1 MQAVTR
7 LSDTY
12 GAAAQDIL
20 KVLDA
25 ASVTSATIAGE
36 APALDALLAEMIGLS
51 RSGIA
56 LLGANKDRLVT
67 AVNLLDPTTSL
78 LTKYHGALTCML
90 VGAKIALDTGYLDAT
105 GGANGYSLIIDST
118 PLFGADQYRFPQNL
132 PIVGAKGGPGGKP
145 GCGSLPDVAANWPL
159 RQLITNTGW
168 GTGLDIRPNPGIA
181 FPGYADYLPVTRG
194 QPEPPSVRYPGGP
207 APAPSRTRVRRPT
220 ALRSTHRTA
229 PRCTRACRRRR
240 RPAPHANQ
248 GPRHRDPS
256 RSSSR
261 RRHSCSRHRP
271 RRSLEKRHRR
281 RDAEGEANAMRDN
294 LGGAIWRLAIFMVVC
309 TLGLIAMLAI
319 FADLRFGDE
328 KPYRAHF
335 SNVSGLESGNF
346 VRIAGVEVGQVKR
359 ISIRDDGTAMVEFG
373 TDNSVVLTEGTKA
386 VIRYQ
391 NLIGGRYLAL
401 EEGSGGSRQL
411 RPGDTIPLAQTSP
424 ALDLDALIGGFR
436 PLFHALDPDQINAL
450 STELIKAFQ
459 GEGATI
465 SSFLARTAALTNT
478 LADRGQLI
486 GQVIVNLN
494 TVLGSLGDQ
503 SSQFAKA
510 VDSMSQLL
518 STLADNKQEISTGIA
533 YANAAAGSI
542 ADLLAQGR
550 APLADIIHQ
559 SERIADVILADRDYF
574 DDLLNTLPDAYQ
586 MLNRQGLYGDFFSF
600 YMCDLLLKLNG
611 KGGQPIY
618 VKMIGQPSG
627 RCTPR

>member
-1 MQAVTR
+1 MR
-7 LSDTY
+7 
-12 GAAAQDIL
+12 
-20 KVLDA
+20 
-25 ASVTSATIAGE
+25 E
-36 APALDALLAEMIGLS
+36 NLA
-51 RSGIA
+51 
-56 LLGANKDRLVT
+56 
-67 AVNLLDPTTSL
+67 
-78 LTKYHGALTCML
+78 
-90 VGAKIALDTGYLDAT
+90 
-105 GGANGYSLIIDST
+105 
-118 PLFGADQYRFPQNL
+118 
-132 PIVGAKGGPGGKP
+132 
-145 GCGSLPDVAANWPL
+145 
-159 RQLITNTGW
+159 
-168 GTGLDIRPNPGIA
+168 
-181 FPGYADYLPVTRG
+181 
-194 QPEPPSVRYPGGP
+194 
-207 APAPSRTRVRRPT
+207 
-220 ALRSTHRTA
+220 
-229 PRCTRACRRRR
+229 
-240 RPAPHANQ
+240 
-248 GPRHRDPS
+248 
-256 RSSSR
+256 
-261 RRHSCSRHRP
+261 
-271 RRSLEKRHRR
+271 
-281 RDAEGEANAMRDN
+281 
-294 LGGAIWRLAIFMVVC
+294 GAIWRLTIFMVVC

-328 KPYRAHF
+328 KPYRAQF

-359 ISIRDDGTAMVEFG
+359 ISIQDDGTAIVEFG

-401 EEGSGGSRQL
+401 EEGGGGRRL
-411 RPGDTIPLAQTSP
+411 EPGETIPLAQTSP

-436 PLFHALDPDQINAL
+436 PLFHALDPDQVNAL
-450 STELIKAFQ
+450 STELIKALQ

-465 SSFLARTAALTNT
+465 SSFLARTATLTNT

-503 SSQFAKA
+503 STQFAKA

-518 STLADNKQEISTGIA
+518 VTLADNKQEVSTGIA

-550 APLADIIHQ
+550 APLADIIYQ
-559 SERIADVILADRDYF
+559 SERIADVILADRDYV

-618 VKMIGQPSG
+618 VKVIGQPSG